1 MAAQSEYLINIKVI
15 DGKAQASVDGLTK
28 GFVDLDT
35 ALTKVKTSTVQAGKA
50 TDNLGKKNLDMMSK
64 AGLAG
69 ATLTEVGR
77 TISDLPYGIRG
88 IANNLSQ
95 LSTLFVTLVSTTGG
109 LTNAIKLLKT
119 QLAGPLGVVLAF
131 QAVLAALDY
140 FAGGTKEAADAL
152 DRLGNRFGESATKL
166 TTYKQVLNDAT
177 ISAKEKRHVLKE
189 VTKETGGLNVEL
201 GENNQLTSESTRLL
215 DDNIAKLI
223 EQAEVRAILDRL
235 TELNTDKLKLEY
247 QLRQELGSEYSSFIN
262 TLNTAAGTIGQ
273 SGGVVGLL
281 GLDKISNITG
291 DIGEV
296 NEEISDLMEQLRG
309 KTLDVFKDLKKGG
322 RARKIVDDFNQYF
335 TKQMDELN
343 TARSVGVRDQIE
355 NERFQRSNALNIEI
369 ANRELKEKKALDA
382 GIINQEEYNFRIVEL
397 EYLKTQKMIQIN
409 KEADDAIAQFRF
421 DNFMK
426 NMEFVAQI
434 GDQFFDAEISREERK
449 TVLMNNQLKER
460 LRGENLSAKERESI
474 NNQIERNEEN
484 LQKKRDKLAE
494 RQFKIQ
500 KAMNI
505 ANALIETYRGAQLA
519 YTSQLIP
526 GDPTSVVRAQV
537 ARAIAVAL
545 GLANVAAIARQQFVP
560 SALSAGGGARGG
572 GGGGGGGAVIEAPDF
587 NVVGASSQNQL
598 AETVAGAE
606 ARPVR
611 AYVVG
616 KDITTQQE
624 LDRNITNTASFG

>member
-35 ALTKVKTSTVQAGKA
+35 ALTKVKTSTAQAGKA

-77 TISDLPYGIRG
+77 TISDMPYGIRG
-88 IANNLSQ
+88 VANNLSQ

-131 QAVLAALDY
+131 QVVLAALDH

-177 ISAKEKRHVLKE
+177 ISAKEKRHVIKE

-247 QLRQELGSEYSSFIN
+247 QLRQELGSEYSRFIN
-262 TLNTAAGTIGQ
+262 TLNTAGSTIGQ
-273 SGGVVGLL
+273 SGGVLGLL

-335 TKQMDELN
+335 TKEMDALN
-343 TARSVGVRDQIE
+343 VARAGSEIRRLKE
-355 NERFQRSNALNIEI
+355 ERFQRSNSLNIEI
-369 ANRELKEKKALDA
+369 ANRKAKEKKALDA
-382 GIINQEEYNFRIVEL
+382 GIINQEEYNFRIAEL
-397 EYLKTQKMIQIN
+397 EFLKGEKMIQIN
-409 KEADDAIAQFRF
+409 KEVDRAIELARI
-421 DNFMK
+421 DNFMGQV
-426 NMEFVAQI
+426 ELIASI
-434 GDQFFDAEISREERK
+434 GDQFLESEISREERK

-460 LRGENLSAKERESI
+460 LRNENLSAKEKESI
-474 NNQIERNEEN
+474 NAQIEANEEN
-484 LQKKRDKLAE
+484 LQKKRDELAE
-494 RQFKIQ
+494 KQFKIQ
-500 KAMNI
+500 KAVSI
-505 ANALIETYRGAQLA
+505 ASALVNTYLA
-519 YTSQLIP
+519 ATDVLAREKMGLAGKIIAMTAVI
-526 GDPTSVVRAQV
+526 GLGLAQV
-537 ARAIAVAL
+537 AAIS
-545 GLANVAAIARQQFVP
+545 RQQFVP
-560 SALSAGGGARGG
+560 SALSAGGGS
-572 GGGGGGGAVIEAPDF
+572 GGGGGAGGAGIEAPDF

-598 AETVAGAE
+598 AETIAGAE
-606 ARPVR
+606 AKPTR

>member
-35 ALTKVKTSTVQAGKA
+35 ALTKVKTSTAQASKA

-131 QAVLAALDY
+131 QVVLAALDH

-177 ISAKEKRHVLKE
+177 ISAKEKRHVIKE

-247 QLRQELGSEYSSFIN
+247 QLRQELGSEYSRFIN
-262 TLNTAAGTIGQ
+262 TLNTAGSTIGQ

-335 TKQMDELN
+335 TKEMDAIN
-343 TARSVGVRDQIE
+343 VARAGSEIRRLKE
-355 NERFQRSNALNIEI
+355 ERFQRSNSLNIEI
-369 ANRELKEKKALDA
+369 ANRKAKEKKALDA
-382 GIINQEEYNFRIVEL
+382 GIINQEEYNFRIAEL
-397 EYLKTQKMIQIN
+397 EFLKGEKMIQIN
-409 KEADDAIAQFRF
+409 KEVDRAIELARI
-421 DNFMK
+421 DNFMGQV
-426 NMEFVAQI
+426 ELIASI
-434 GDQFFDAEISREERK
+434 GDQFLESEISREERK

-460 LRGENLSAKERESI
+460 LRNENLSAKEKESI
-474 NNQIERNEEN
+474 NAQIEANEEN
-484 LQKKRDKLAE
+484 LQKKRDELAE
-494 RQFKIQ
+494 KQFKIQ
-500 KAMNI
+500 KAVSI
-505 ANALIETYRGAQLA
+505 ASALVNTYLA
-519 YTSQLIP
+519 ATDVLAREKMGLAGKIIAMTAVI
-526 GDPTSVVRAQV
+526 GLGLAQV
-537 ARAIAVAL
+537 AAIS
-545 GLANVAAIARQQFVP
+545 RQQFVP
-560 SALSAGGGARGG
+560 SALSAGGGS
-572 GGGGGGGAVIEAPDF
+572 GGGGGAGGAGIEAPDF

-598 AETVAGAE
+598 AETIAGAE
-606 ARPVR
+606 AKPTR

>member
-35 ALTKVKTSTVQAGKA
+35 ALTKVKTSTAQASKA

-95 LSTLFVTLVSTTGG
+95 LSTLFVTLVSTTNG
-109 LTNAIKLLKT
+109 LKNAIKLLKT

-140 FAGGTKEAADAL
+140 FAGSTKKAADEI
-152 DRLGNRFGESATKL
+152 DRFSNIFGESATKL
-166 TTYKQVLNDAT
+166 MTYKQVLNDST
-177 ISAKEKRHVLKE
+177 ISEKEKRHVLKE
-189 VTKETGGLNVEL
+189 VRKETGGLNVEL
-201 GENNQLTSESTRLL
+201 DENNQLTSESTRLL

-247 QLRQELGSEYSSFIN
+247 KLRQELGSEYSSFIN

-322 RARKIVDDFNQYF
+322 RARKIVDDFNKWW
-335 TKQMDELN
+335 TKQNDELK
-343 TARSVGVRDQIE
+343 TAASVGVRDQIE
-355 NERFQRSNALNIEI
+355 NERFQRSNAVNMMID
-369 ANRELKEKKALDA
+369 NRKMKEKKALDD
-382 GIINQEEYNFRIVEL
+382 GIITKKQYDDREVEL
-397 EYLKTQKMIQIN
+397 ELLKTKLLVQIN

-460 LRGENLSAKERESI
+460 LKSENLSAKERESI
-474 NNQIERNEEN
+474 NAQIEANEEN

-526 GDPTSVVRAQV
+526 ADPTSIVRAQV

-560 SALSAGGGARGG
+560 SALSAGGGA
-572 GGGGGGGAVIEAPDF
+572 GGGGGGGAGIEAPDF
-587 NVVGASSQNQL
+587 NIVGASQTSQL
-598 AETVAGAE
+598 AETVAGQQAK
-606 ARPVR
+606 PVK
-611 AYVVG
+611 AFVVG
-616 KDITTQQE
+616 KDISSQQE

>member
-35 ALTKVKTSTVQAGKA
+35 ALTKVKTSTAQASKA

-95 LSTLFVTLVSTTGG
+95 LSTLFVTLVSTTNG
-109 LTNAIKLLKT
+109 LKNAIKLLKT

-140 FAGGTKEAADAL
+140 FAGSTKKAADEI
-152 DRLGNRFGESATKL
+152 DRFSNIFGESATKL
-166 TTYKQVLNDAT
+166 MTYKQVLNDST
-177 ISAKEKRHVLKE
+177 ISEKEKRHVLKE
-189 VTKETGGLNVEL
+189 VRKETGGLNVEL
-201 GENNQLTSESTRLL
+201 DENNQLTSESTRLL

-322 RARKIVDDFNQYF
+322 RARKIVDDFNKWW
-335 TKQMDELN
+335 TKQNDELK
-343 TARSVGVRDQIE
+343 TAASVGVRDQIE
-355 NERFQRSNALNIEI
+355 NERFQRSNAVNMMID
-369 ANRELKEKKALDA
+369 NRKMKEKKALDD
-382 GIINQEEYNFRIVEL
+382 GIITKKQYDDREVEL
-397 EYLKTQKMIQIN
+397 ELLKTKLLVQIN

-460 LRGENLSAKERESI
+460 LKSENLSAKERESI
-474 NNQIERNEEN
+474 NAQIEANEEN

-526 GDPTSVVRAQV
+526 ADPTSIVRAQV

-560 SALSAGGGARGG
+560 SALSAGGGA
-572 GGGGGGGAVIEAPDF
+572 GGGGGGGAGIEAPDF
-587 NVVGASSQNQL
+587 NIVGASQTSQL
-598 AETVAGAE
+598 AETVAGQQAK
-606 ARPVR
+606 PVK
-611 AYVVG
+611 AFVVG
-616 KDITTQQE
+616 KDISSQQE

>member
-35 ALTKVKTSTVQAGKA
+35 ALTKVKTSTAQASKA

-95 LSTLFVTLVSTTGG
+95 LSTLFVTLVSTTNG
-109 LTNAIKLLKT
+109 LKNAIKLLKT

-140 FAGGTKEAADAL
+140 FAGSTKKAADEI
-152 DRLGNRFGESATKL
+152 DRFSNIFGESATKL
-166 TTYKQVLNDAT
+166 MTYKQVLNDST
-177 ISAKEKRHVLKE
+177 ISEKEKRHVLKE
-189 VTKETGGLNVEL
+189 VRKETGGLNVEL
-201 GENNQLTSESTRLL
+201 DENNQLTSESTRLL

-322 RARKIVDDFNQYF
+322 RARKIVDDFNKWW
-335 TKQMDELN
+335 TKQNDELK
-343 TARSVGVRDQIE
+343 TAASVGVRDQIG
-355 NERFQRSNALNIEI
+355 NERFQRSNAVNMMID
-369 ANRELKEKKALDA
+369 NRKMKEKKALDD
-382 GIINQEEYNFRIVEL
+382 GIITKKQYDDREVEL
-397 EYLKTQKMIQIN
+397 ELLKTKLLVQIN

-460 LRGENLSAKERESI
+460 LKSENLSAKERESI
-474 NNQIERNEEN
+474 NAQIEANEEN

-526 GDPTSVVRAQV
+526 ADPTSIVRAQV

-560 SALSAGGGARGG
+560 SALSAGGGA
-572 GGGGGGGAVIEAPDF
+572 GGGGGGGAGIEAPDF
-587 NVVGASSQNQL
+587 NIVGASQTSQL
-598 AETVAGAE
+598 AETVAGQQAK
-606 ARPVR
+606 PVK
-611 AYVVG
+611 AFVVG
-616 KDITTQQE
+616 KDISSQQE

>member
-35 ALTKVKTSTVQAGKA
+35 ALNKVKVSTQQASTA

-69 ATLTEVGR
+69 ATLTEIGR

-88 IANNLSQ
+88 VANNLSQ

-119 QLAGPLGVVLAF
+119 QLSGPLGVVLAF
-131 QAVLAALDY
+131 QAALAALDY
-140 FAGGTKEAADAL
+140 FAGRTKNATDEL
-152 DRLGNRFGESATKL
+152 DKLGNRFGESATKL
-166 TTYKQVLNDAT
+166 MSYQQVLNDST
-177 ISAKEKRHVLKE
+177 ISEKEKRHVIAE
-189 VTKETGGLNVEL
+189 VKKETGDLNVEL
-201 GENNQLTSESTRLL
+201 DANNQLTSESTRLL
-215 DDNIAKLI
+215 DKNIDKLL
-223 EQAEVRAILDRL
+223 EQAEVRAVLDRL
-235 TELNTDKLKLEY
+235 TELNSDKLKLEY
-247 QLRQELGSEYSSFIN
+247 KLRQELGSEYSMFIN
-262 TLNTAAGTIGQ
+262 TLNTVGSAVGA

-281 GLDKISNITG
+281 GLDKIKNIQG
-291 DIGEV
+291 DIGEI
-296 NEEISDLMEQLRG
+296 NTEIADLLKSLRG
-309 KTLDVFKDLKKGG
+309 KSLDVFKDFKKGG
-322 RARKIVDDFNQYF
+322 KSRQIIDDFNRWW
-335 TKQMDELN
+335 TKQMDALN
-343 TARSVGVRDQIE
+343 VANSIGFMDQIE
-355 NERFQRSNALNIEI
+355 NERFQRSNAVNMMIDD
-369 ANRELKEKKALDA
+369 RKKKEKKALDA
-382 GIINQEEYNFRIVEL
+382 GVITQEEYKFRLLEL
-397 EYLKTQKMIQIN
+397 EYLQGEKLKQIN
-409 KEADDAIAQFRF
+409 NETDKAIAEFRF
-421 DNFMK
+421 ENFMK
-426 NMEFVAQI
+426 SMEFVSQI
-434 GDQFFDAEISREERK
+434 GDKFFDAEISREERK

-474 NNQIERNEEN
+474 NAQIEKNEEN

-526 GDPTSVVRAQV
+526 GDPTTLLRAQIAAGV
-537 ARAIAVAL
+537 ATAL

-560 SALSAGGGARGG
+560 SALGGGAGAG
-572 GGGGGGGAVIEAPDF
+572 SGGAGSGRTIEAPDF
-587 NVVGASSQNQL
+587 NVVGASQTSQL
-598 AETVAGAE
+598 AETVAGQQAKPIK
-606 ARPVR
+606 AF
-611 AYVVG
+611 VVG
-616 KDITTQQE
+616 KDISTQQE

>member
-35 ALTKVKTSTVQAGKA
+35 ALTKVKTSTAQAGKA

-77 TISDLPYGIRG
+77 TISDMPYGIRG
-88 IANNLSQ
+88 VANNLSQ

-131 QAVLAALDY
+131 QVVLAALDH

-177 ISAKEKRHVLKE
+177 ISAKEKRHVIKE

-247 QLRQELGSEYSSFIN
+247 QLRQELGSEYSRFIN
-262 TLNTAAGTIGQ
+262 TLNTAGSTIGQ

-335 TKQMDELN
+335 TKEMDALN
-343 TARSVGVRDQIE
+343 VARAGSEIRRLKE
-355 NERFQRSNALNIEI
+355 ERFQRSNSLNIEI
-369 ANRELKEKKALDA
+369 ANRKAKEKKALDA
-382 GIINQEEYNFRIVEL
+382 GIINQEEYNFRIAEL
-397 EYLKTQKMIQIN
+397 EFLKGEKMIQIN
-409 KEADDAIAQFRF
+409 KEVDRAIELARI
-421 DNFMK
+421 DNFMGQV
-426 NMEFVAQI
+426 ELIASI
-434 GDQFFDAEISREERK
+434 GDQFLESEISREERK

-460 LRGENLSAKERESI
+460 LRNENLSAKEKESI
-474 NNQIERNEEN
+474 NAQIEANEEN
-484 LQKKRDKLAE
+484 LQKKRDELAE
-494 RQFKIQ
+494 KQFKIQ
-500 KAMNI
+500 KAVSI
-505 ANALIETYRGAQLA
+505 ASALVNTYLA
-519 YTSQLIP
+519 ATDVLAREKMGLAGKIIAMTAVI
-526 GDPTSVVRAQV
+526 GLGLAQV
-537 ARAIAVAL
+537 AAIS
-545 GLANVAAIARQQFVP
+545 RQQFVP
-560 SALSAGGGARGG
+560 SALSAGGGS
-572 GGGGGGGAVIEAPDF
+572 GGGGGAGGAGIEAPDF

-598 AETVAGAE
+598 AETIAGAE
-606 ARPVR
+606 AKPTR